1 MLPLQVARTPAAA
14 TLQICGARTWDSV
27 IDYATPRSDLTARF
41 AGLQWVWNRAWFK
54 TALFQVHGRIDRLE
68 RAEMIDPH
76 SVQQDGDEMS
86 GMGEI
91 GENAPNEANF
101 AESTSIVEA
110 QDSIQV
116 TANSRARLRLDK
128 GVA

>member
-1 MLPLQVARTPAAA
+1 
-14 TLQICGARTWDSV
+14 
-27 IDYATPRSDLTARF
+27 
-41 AGLQWVWNRAWFK
+41 
-54 TALFQVHGRIDRLE
+54 
-68 RAEMIDPH
+68 MIDPH

-91 GENAPNEANF
+91 GENAPNEANC